1 MAAAASAPAV
11 TLSSRWHARPRPRDA
26 PHRARAPLRP
36 TRATAPRPSRLVV
49 RSSATRGGGATTT
62 PSPAAALLPAA
73 PMTQLAAAIATTPAK
88 SSPWLST
95 FLPGGTG
102 FAVAASLFAASA
114 LAVLTA
120 CVAGFLVAIREMVR
134 ACREATIAS
143 RAVSECAQ
151 SINVACAALQ
161 VTLTTAD
168 DVLDGVAG
176 ATKSTAS
183 VIESATREVGV
194 LQRRLTDLPNTA
206 SRTLMEAI
214 TRQYDGDAKAS
225 GGKEGGKGVQGNAR
239 AGETRIE
246 IGKVIAGERAGAR
259 WVNGAPGCGFTFS
272 RGNKFRVGEYC
283 AVPRTDNSYTWGV
296 IELNDLDYSAELSED
311 GEGMNCEWP
320 PPYPDRCEL
329 PSADER
335 DIMASQDAAGN
346 TGIGAWFD
354 DAIVSALGA
363 EKADKVEGFLRVAT
377 GLTPIEESEYKVVV
391 ELDNYAYSFKI
402 MNAGDLGKRILP

>member
-1 MAAAASAPAV
+1 
-11 TLSSRWHARPRPRDA
+11 
-26 PHRARAPLRP
+26 
-36 TRATAPRPSRLVV
+36 
-49 RSSATRGGGATTT
+49 
-62 PSPAAALLPAA
+62 
-73 PMTQLAAAIATTPAK
+73 MTQLAAAIATTPAK

-194 LQRRLTDLPNTA
+194 LQRRLTDL
-206 SRTLMEAI
+206 SLI
-214 TRQYDGDAKAS
+214 H
-225 GGKEGGKGVQGNAR
+225 
-239 AGETRIE
+239 I
-246 IGKVIAGERAGAR
+246 
-259 WVNGAPGCGFTFS
+259 
-272 RGNKFRVGEYC
+272 
-283 AVPRTDNSYTWGV
+283 
-296 IELNDLDYSAELSED
+296 
-311 GEGMNCEWP
+311 
-320 PPYPDRCEL
+320 
-329 PSADER
+329 
-335 DIMASQDAAGN
+335 
-346 TGIGAWFD
+346 
-354 DAIVSALGA
+354 
-363 EKADKVEGFLRVAT
+363 
-377 GLTPIEESEYKVVV
+377 
-391 ELDNYAYSFKI
+391 
-402 MNAGDLGKRILP
+402 